1 MRIPPLSTPPPSPVP
16 HPLCLP
22 DGGVAETRKASSFEG
37 ASQCGQVSEA
47 QPLAVLAIDELDPV
61 CNHCFV
67 QLPQSLDEKPLSVD
81 WMVTILLNTPTS
93 LASICLNSPLKPESL
108 SQ

>member
-1 MRIPPLSTPPPSPVP
+1 MGISAAPARKVVRPFSLTQ
-16 HPLCLP
+16 
-22 DGGVAETRKASSFEG
+22 GVVGMARYNFEYAAECGRVFE
-37 ASQCGQVSEA
+37 ANQ
-47 QPLAVLAIDELDPV
+47 LAELAIDELDPV

-81 WMVTILLNTPTS
+81 WMVTILLNSPRL
-93 LASICLNSPLKPESL
+93 LASICLSSPLKPESL

>member
-1 MRIPPLSTPPPSPVP
+1 MAPGNYHKFVYIFVYIFR
-16 HPLCLP
+16 
-22 DGGVAETRKASSFEG
+22 AES
-37 ASQCGQVSEA
+37 GQVSEA

-67 QLPQSLDEKPLSVD
+67 QLPQSLNEKPLSVD
-81 WMVTILLNTPTS
+81 WMVTILLDPPKS
-93 LASICLNSPLKPESL
+93 LASICLTSPLKPESL